1 MVDTQVDTALSK
13 TGPFTLSIVTD
24 ADVINQTLADFS
36 VIVSAKNL
44 LFISVKTNESRGTSL
59 HSVAVF
65 FNCSMMSTAF
75 SMFNISANRGIL

>member
-1 MVDTQVDTALSK
+1 MSPWILSPCFVIMVDTQVDTALSK

-44 LFISVKTNESRGTSL
+44 LFISVKTNESIGTSP
-59 HSVAVF
+59 HSQF
-65 FNCSMMSTAF
+65 SLTAQ
-75 SMFNISANRGIL
+75 